1 MKKAKLFLVCAFW
14 LMAAVVGN
22 SAVAEE
28 FVAADFIRFAA
39 AKNMSEVAAAKRALK
54 MSTSAE
60 VKAYA
65 QRRLDEQAVLR
76 APLEALAQQEGV
88 TLDYS
93 QQGSY
98 VFIRKGETF
107 DTAYANKRAAELK
120 RMVRVMRKAML
131 AENPDVRRYAEQAL
145 PVLMQHWY
153 QSQQLVRALNNP
165 VPTDS
170 LLATR

>member
-1 MKKAKLFLVCAFW
+1 MKKAKFFLVCVFW

-28 FVAADFIRFAA
+28 FVTADFIRFAS
-39 AKNMSEVAAAKRALK
+39 AKSMSEVAAAKLALN
-54 MSTSAE
+54 TSNSSA

-65 QRRLDEQAVLR
+65 QRRLAEHAALR
-76 APLEALAQQEGV
+76 ASLDALAEQEGI
-88 TLDYS
+88 TLDRQS
-93 QQGSY
+93 QGAY

-131 AENPDVRRYAEQAL
+131 AENPEVRRYAEQAL